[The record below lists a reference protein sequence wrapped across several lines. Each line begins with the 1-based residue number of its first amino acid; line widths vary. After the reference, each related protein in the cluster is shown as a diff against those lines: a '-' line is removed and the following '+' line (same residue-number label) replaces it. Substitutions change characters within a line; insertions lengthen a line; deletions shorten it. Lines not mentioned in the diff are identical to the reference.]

1 MSEFP
6 ILDNH
11 LHLQPQGSNVEALKQ
26 FENAGGTHV
35 ILSNLPYKGMK
46 IKSGK
51 DFIAQ
56 YDITLNLAERC
67 RKDTDVEVFVTLGP
81 YPGHLPWLW
90 DELGE
95 ELAFDTMIVGMD
107 IAAEMVKEGRALAIG
122 EIGRPHFPVSDIIWK
137 RSNEIMK
144 HGMRLAKE
152 VGCAIQLHTESASP
166 GTWKELA
173 EMADAVGLDR
183 QKVVKHYSGPAILE
197 EENHGLF
204 PSVLSSKKNIM
215 TAAEKGS
222 RFMMETDFLDD
233 PKRPGAVMAPATV
246 PKRTKA
252 MLQNGI
258 FDEEIVHKIHKEWPE
273 KVYGIE
279 IDL

>member
-1 MSEFP
+1 MEKFP

-11 LHLQPQGSNVEALKQ
+11 MHLQPQGNNVEAMKQ
-26 FENAGGTHV
+26 FEKAGGTHA
-35 ILSNLPYKGMK
+35 ILSNLPYKGLK
-46 IKSGK
+46 IKTGK

-56 YDITLNLAERC
+56 YDITLDLTAKC
-67 RKDTDVEVFVTLGP
+67 RKDTNVEVFAVIGP
-81 YPGHLPWLW
+81 YPGHLAWLW

-95 ELAFDTMIVGMD
+95 ERSVDAMIVGMD
-107 IAAEMVKEGRALAIG
+107 IAAEFVKEGRALAIG
-122 EIGRPHFPVSDIIWK
+122 EIGRPHFPVSERIWQ

-152 VGCAIQLHTESASP
+152 VGCAVQLHTESAGP
-166 GTWKELA
+166 AVWKELA
-173 EMADAVGLDR
+173 GMADSVGLDKT
-183 QKVVKHYSGPAILE
+183 KVVKHYSGPAILDD
-197 EENHGLF
+197 ENFGLF
-204 PSVLSSKKNIM
+204 PSVLASRKNIE

-252 MLQNGI
+252 MLENGT
-258 FDEEIVHKIHKEWPE
+258 FTEEMVHKIHKEWPE
-273 KVYGIE
+273 KVYNIE
-279 IDL
+279 VNL